1 MLVRVYSKTV
11 PRMFQVQVADLHGQ
25 RLEAGCAP
33 TGNHKTRRKRS
44 GPPSGCL
51 TLPHRKAGED
61 ANEYGVLSAPD

>member
-33 TGNHKTRRKRS
+33 TGNHKTRLAPAKTRS
-44 GPPSGCL
+44 A
-51 TLPHRKAGED
+51 RKAEIS
-61 ANEYGVLSAPD
+61 ELRPTR